1 MCQNIHARR
10 ISGALS
16 LLLCP
21 ALALA
26 QASSGVGSAAAATG
40 SAVATSAPPVALPAA
55 IAREVASLV
64 NGSSSDARSAFLVR
78 VLSSKALSRD
88 STRIGALLTQLHDAG
103 APFTLIDSG
112 AVGRHRL
119 ARLRSNRVPRVVTI
133 DLATDRSEPGRLGDI
148 DVLESHAAVLDS
160 ITWPTTRPAKDAAAI
175 ATIERT
181 VDRLTRGGG
190 FSGTVYVTRGD
201 SVLLARG
208 YGFANREDSIPNG
221 LHTRFSLASMG
232 KMFTATAVLQLV
244 DQGKLRLTDTLE
256 RVLPDYPNHERS
268 SRITI
273 AELLQH
279 SAGMGDMWSTP
290 KKRVP
295 GLTGALATAA
305 AVAYAPLQ
313 FDPGTR
319 WSYSNEGYF
328 VLAAVIEQVSG
339 EPYLQY
345 VQQHVF
351 APAGMTETSVV
362 AGADYIIPHRAVGYR
377 PAANDPLGA
386 GALRGNWT
394 FLGDSAGGAGG
405 GYSTVG
411 DIARF
416 GRALRAGTLVS
427 PALRDSMWTGRWDLP
442 GYDGQRYGFASYV
455 MPVGSRVA
463 VGHGGGGNGSGMDNG
478 FKQFTDG
485 SYQVVVLA
493 NREAPAGGRLADAII
508 RYLGADAEGRGRVER
523 SAH

>member
-1 MCQNIHARR
+1 MHLHSNARR
-10 ISGALS
+10 VGAALS
-16 LLLCP
+16 LVVCP
-21 ALALA
+21 ALASA
-26 QASSGVGSAAAATG
+26 QGSVGASGPAAASGVAAATP
-40 SAVATSAPPVALPAA
+40 APPVALPAA
-55 IAREVASLV
+55 VAREIVSLV
-64 NGSSSDARSAFLVR
+64 NGSSAEARSAFLVR
-78 VLSSKALSRD
+78 TLSSAALSHD
-88 STRIGALLTQLHDAG
+88 STRISALLTQLHDAG
-103 APFTLIDSG
+103 APYTLVDSG

-119 ARLRSNRVPRVVTI
+119 ARLLSSRVPRVVTI
-133 DLATDRSEPGRLGDI
+133 DLATDRNEPSRLDDI

-160 ITWPTTRPAKDAAAI
+160 ITWPTKRPARGADAV

-208 YGFANREDSIPNG
+208 YGFSNREDSVPNG
-221 LHTRFSLASMG
+221 VHTRFSLASMG

-244 DQGKLRLTDTLE
+244 DQGKLHLADTLE
-256 RVLPDYPNHERS
+256 HVLPAYPNHDRS

-279 SAGMGDMWSTP
+279 SAGLGDIWSTP
-290 KKRVP
+290 RKPVA
-295 GLTGALATAA
+295 GLTGALAAAA
-305 AVAYAPLQ
+305 AVSYPPLLSA
-313 FDPGTR
+313 PGTR
-319 WSYSNEGYF
+319 WSYSNEGYL
-328 VLAAVIEQVSG
+328 VLAAVVEQVSG
-339 EPYLQY
+339 EPFLQYLQR
-345 VQQHVF
+345 HVF
-351 APAGMTETSVV
+351 APAGMTETSVA

-416 GRALRAGTLVS
+416 GRALRTGKLISA
-427 PALRDSMWTGRWDLP
+427 ALRDSMWTGRWDLP

-493 NREAPAGGRLADAII
+493 NWEPPAGGRLADAII
-508 RYLGADAEGRGRVER
+508 RYLGAEIEW
-523 SAH
+523 

>member
-1 MCQNIHARR
+1 MSFDTYVRHLGG
-10 ISGALS
+10 SLS
-16 LLLCP
+16 LALWP
-21 ALALA
+21 ALAPA
-26 QASSGVGSAAAATG
+26 QGANGTSSSVVSASG
-40 SAVATSAPPVALPAA
+40 ATSASAPAALPAS

-64 NGSSSDARSAFLVR
+64 NGSSADARSAFLVR
-78 VLSSKALSRD
+78 VLSSKALSHD
-88 STRIGALLTQLHDAG
+88 STRISALLTQLHDAG
-103 APFTLIDSG
+103 APYTLVDSG
-112 AVGRHRL
+112 GVGRHRL
-119 ARLRSNRVPRVVTI
+119 ARLRSSRVARVVTI
-133 DLATDRSEPGRLGDI
+133 DLAADRNEPGHLDDI

-160 ITWPTTRPAKDAAAI
+160 ITWPTTRPAKDVDAI
-175 ATIERT
+175 ATVERT

-208 YGFANREDSIPNG
+208 YGFANREDSIANG
-221 LHTRFSLASMG
+221 VHTRFALASMG

-256 RVLPDYPNHERS
+256 RVLPDYPNHDRS

-273 AELLQH
+273 AELLEH
-279 SAGMGDMWSTP
+279 SAGLGDIWST
-290 KKRVP
+290 KKKPVA
-295 GLTGALATAA
+295 GLTGTLASAA
-305 AVAYAPLQ
+305 AVSYPPLL
-313 FDPGTR
+313 FAPGTR
-319 WSYSNEGYF
+319 WSYSNEGYL
-328 VLAAVIEQVSG
+328 VLAAVVERLSG
-339 EPYLQY
+339 EPFLQYLQR
-345 VQQHVF
+345 HVF
-351 APAGMTETSVV
+351 APAGMTETTVA

-405 GYSTVG
+405 GYSTVA

-416 GRALRAGTLVS
+416 GRALRMGKLISA
-427 PALRDSMWTGRWDLP
+427 AMRDSMWTGRWDLP
-442 GYDGQRYGFASYV
+442 GYEDQRYGFASFV
-455 MPVGSRVA
+455 MPVGTRVA

-493 NREAPAGGRLADAII
+493 NWEPPAGGRLADAII
-508 RYLGADAEGRGRVER
+508 RYLGADVER
-523 SAH
+523 RPHQ